1 MRFSA
6 ILSAALSVLPVLVP
20 LAQAQET
27 ASQHDDVQATI
38 ATFKKKDPGIQK
50 FFDDAVGIAVLPTV
64 AKGAIGIGGAHGTGE
79 LLVGGKAI
87 GKISMTQVTIGL
99 QLGGQAYSEII
110 LLSESEHARRFQE
123 QRLCLRGA
131 SHCGRARIRR
141 VRQRRV
147 SKRRGRL
154 HVGQGRLDVRG
165 QYRRPEVF
173 LQALLTGPRQRL
185 VSLEH
190 PLGSERRRAM
200 GRQVCGDGGHEHQER
215 RCAKQHDRVQR
226 IHAED
231 H

>member
-64 AKGAIGIGGAHGTGE
+64 AKGAIGVGGAHGTGE

-110 LLSESEHARRFQE
+110 FFQN
-123 QRLCLRGA
+123 QNTLDGFKNSDFAFAAQATAVALASGA
-131 SHCGRARIRR
+131 SANAAYRNGVAVFTSAKGGLMYEASI
-141 VRQRRV
+141 
-147 SKRRGRL
+147 G
-154 HVGQGRLDVRG
+154 GQKFSFKP
-165 QYRRPEVF
+165 Y
-173 LQALLTGPRQRL
+173 
-185 VSLEH
+185 
-190 PLGSERRRAM
+190 
-200 GRQVCGDGGHEHQER
+200 
-215 RCAKQHDRVQR
+215 
-226 IHAED
+226 
-231 H
+231 